1 MNDAYGYHPARC
13 AAPLRRHS
21 LELAVTKH
29 LADALGRELEGPCGL
44 LDGVEALC
52 LHTGRIHLELRPGV
66 DLQLGRIRNV
76 TRELEAAMSAARE
89 AGRVLRDGFGWQHSI
104 RYKGEVDLVTEVDER
119 AEQVIK
125 EILLGA
131 FPAYGMLAEEG
142 GRLSGEE
149 DARWIVDPLDGTTN
163 YAHGLSIFAVSIALQ
178 RADEMV
184 LGVVHD
190 PVREETFIAE
200 RGAGATLNDEPIGVS
215 DTDEP
220 IRALIATGFPY
231 DRAEM
236 PEALE
241 IFGRFAA
248 LTRGM
253 RRLGSTALD
262 LCYVASGRLDGYYE
276 RGIWAWDIA
285 AGSLI
290 LEEAGGTVTDYRG
303 GALDLEGREI
313 VASNGA
319 LHPTLVG
326 ITGGNRG

>member
-1 MNDAYGYHPARC
+1 M
-13 AAPLRRHS
+13 S
-21 LELAVTKH
+21 
-29 LADALGRELEGPCGL
+29 
-44 LDGVEALC
+44 
-52 LHTGRIHLELRPGV
+52 
-66 DLQLGRIRNV
+66 
-76 TRELEAAMSAARE
+76 RELEAAMSAARE
-89 AGRVLRDGFGWQHSI
+89 AGRVLRERFGWQQSI
-104 RYKGEVDLVTEVDER
+104 RYKGEVDLVTEVDVR

-125 EILLGA
+125 EILLLA

-142 GRLSGEE
+142 GRLPGEE

-163 YAHGLSIFAVSIALQ
+163 YAHGLSIFAVSIALE
-178 RADEMV
+178 RAGEVV
-184 LGVVHD
+184 LGVVYD
-190 PVREETFIAE
+190 PVREETFVAE
-200 RGAGATLNDEPIGVS
+200 RGGGATLDDEPIRAS
-215 DTDEP
+215 DTDEL
-220 IRALIATGFPY
+220 IRALIATGFPH

-241 IFGRFAA
+241 LFGRFAA

-276 RGIWAWDIA
+276 RGIWAWDVA

-290 LEEAGGTVTDYRG
+290 LEEAGGKVTDYQG

-319 LHPTLVG
+319 LHPALVS
-326 ITGGNRG
+326 ITGGDRS